1 MRSISVDV
9 PQSVLDRSPQVARLF
24 PDYETVERAYYQR
37 TGIYPIMHAVVI
49 RREVLAQ
56 HPGLAKAVYR
66 GFCDS
71 KDVAM
76 RQYREG
82 ARKQHM
88 GVMIPWFSQLFD
100 EDRHLLSDDW
110 WPYGVGAN
118 RKVIDTYLRHH
129 FEQGLSKRR
138 LTCED
143 IFVPELL
150 GT

>member
-1 MRSISVDV
+1 M
-9 PQSVLDRSPQVARLF
+9 
-24 PDYETVERAYYQR
+24 
-37 TGIYPIMHAVVI
+37 
-49 RREVLAQ
+49 
-56 HPGLAKAVYR
+56 K
-66 GFCDS
+66 
-71 KDVAM
+71 
-76 RQYREG
+76 QYREG

-100 EDRHLLSDDW
+100 EDRQLLSDDW

-118 RKVIDTYLRHH
+118 CKTIDTYLHYH